1 VAGDPVL
8 LSLNYHAT
16 DQTMSPIEVAV
27 EAEARGFHG
36 LYLPEHTHIPA
47 SRETPPPNG
56 EAELPEMYWRTF
68 DPFVMLAA
76 AAHATR
82 HLTIGTSVALP
93 AQHDPVALAKQV
105 ATLDVIS
112 GGRFVLGVGYGWNR
126 EEMATHGV
134 AYPTR
139 RSQVREAVQCMRA
152 LWRDHDAAFTGDFY
166 RLPPSWAYP
175 KPVQPGGPPVLIG
188 GAAGPKLFAAIAA
201 WADGWMPIGAGG
213 LSRTLPELRRA
224 VSDAGRDPDA
234 LRIAPMAVEP
244 TREKLDHYRS
254 VGITEVGMRVPTAGR
269 DEVLATLDRYA
280 RFLVP

>member
-1 VAGDPVL
+1 MQ

-16 DQTMSPIEVAV
+16 DQSMSPIDVAR

-47 SRETPPPNG
+47 SRETPAPNG
-56 EAELPEMYWRTF
+56 EDELPEMYWRTY

-76 AAHATR
+76 AANATNA
-82 HLTIGTSVALP
+82 LVLGTSVALP
-93 AQHDPVALAKQV
+93 AQHDPVALAKQI

-134 AYPTR
+134 EYQTR
-139 RSQVREAVQCMRA
+139 RDRVREAVLCMRA
-152 LWRDHDAAFTGDFY
+152 LWTQHEASFRGVHY
-166 RLPPSWAYP
+166 RLEPSWAYP
-175 KPVQPGGPPVLIG
+175 KPVQAGGPPVLLG
-188 GAAGPKLFAAIAA
+188 GAAGPRLFAAIAE
-201 WADGWMPIGAGG
+201 WGDGWMPIGAGG

-224 VSDAGRDPDA
+224 MEAAGRDADS

-244 TREKLDHYRS
+244 TPEKLDYYRA
-254 VGITEVGMRVPTAGR
+254 VGITEVGMRLPTAGR
-269 DEVLATLDRYA
+269 DEVLATMDAYA
-280 RFLVP
+280 SLLPS